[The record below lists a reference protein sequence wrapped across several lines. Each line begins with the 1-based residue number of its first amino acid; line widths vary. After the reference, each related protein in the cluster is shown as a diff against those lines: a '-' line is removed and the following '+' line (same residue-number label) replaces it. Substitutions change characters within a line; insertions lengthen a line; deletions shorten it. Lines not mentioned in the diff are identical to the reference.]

1 MIKNSRSFK
10 KAVSVVILILTL
22 SFRLNAQTITVP
34 YIFASNMVLQQ
45 NTKVPVWGWAVA
57 GTTVEVS
64 GSWGEKATATTGSD
78 GKWKAL
84 LQTPVA
90 LPGEAP
96 AYILTIKGPVNTFTF
111 SNVLVGEV
119 WLCSGQSNMA
129 FPMNYK
135 DASMLGVVD
144 YAAEIAAADF
154 PNIRLYTIPTAG
166 ATTPQTDCIGSWS
179 KCSPASIKNFSAV
192 AYYFG
197 RELYNN
203 KALNVPIALINDSYS
218 GSAIQS
224 WMKNSVLQADNDFKT
239 KYINGTFTTTESK
252 PSLLYNAMIA
262 PIIPYAIKGVIWY
275 QGESNATDGAVY
287 TKANIAMI
295 NDWRAD
301 WGTDFSFY
309 AVQLTPRFWSAT
321 QTKDLGYNRAL
332 FREAQ
337 TNILT
342 LPKTGIVPTGD
353 LMLSAAEL
361 PNSHPRMKKEVG
373 VRLAWWALAKDYGQK
388 IQYLGPTYQSYS
400 IESNKIRIQFSP
412 ESVGSGLTTKDGERL
427 KCFKIA
433 GVDKIFYPATAVIDG
448 NTVVVS
454 STKVNAPVAVRH
466 AFTEGAMTNFQNNEG
481 IAAFPFRTDI
491 WTSFTYADAPE
502 DNDNTIPT
510 PVVQAVSQN
519 MLDSLMNVSLVVN
532 VTNLLPDSELKV
544 NQVIGGDRTLFT
556 LAMTVYLNPDAKSTN
571 GVLVRDRVLLHIRNI
586 ISGGKEPSC
595 RGDLFSWK
603 EIGQAFTFLFAKRT
617 PQLWSQLTEVEKE
630 KIDLLMKSFAVVGN
644 YQNGYDNW
652 PKRCMYQTYDI
663 GKTWNPNHN
672 DGYVGIMIA
681 AYYYFGGADAVNTI
695 LINFSYDAFMADFQ
709 RFGFTNIITCWSQTG
724 KILMETGGTDK
735 GGGTVKGVRMPFTM
749 GDPLTPTKRIAYDP
763 VELYRSIGNWMYCHI
778 TTNKSTSGAAYILNN
793 GSSPM
798 LGRLGMCREFQITDG
813 FAPNVQERSDAT
825 YSFLGWFLHIPTVAA
840 MMALGEWPTNGT
852 LADIEQR
859 MFVGSE
865 DLIYKLKTGY
875 HAFSKGVYSNQYEQN
890 HKYEGYP
897 VVKELWNNYI
907 KPRLVSTSID
917 RITSNRFCCTP
928 NPVSNELTI
937 KAKDGII
944 QRVDILDYSG
954 RITKSFSYLCQKDVI
969 INMSDL
975 VAGNYL
981 LSLSGLNNFRAT
993 EKIVK
998 K

>member
-1 MIKNSRSFK
+1 MNFRN
-10 KAVSVVILILTL
+10 ILYLFL
-22 SFRLNAQTITVP
+22 SITISQNIFSQTITIP
-34 YIFASNMVLQQ
+34 SIFGSNMVLQQ
-45 NTKVPVWGWAVA
+45 NTKVPVWGWAAA
-57 GTTVEVS
+57 GTSVEVS
-64 GSWGEKATATTGSD
+64 GSWGEKTIALTGND

-84 LQTPVA
+84 LQTPIAV
-90 LPGEAP
+90 PGEAP
-96 AYILTIKGPVNTFTF
+96 AYILTIKGPLNTYTF
-111 SNVLVGEV
+111 NNVLVGEV
-119 WLCSGQSNMA
+119 WLCSGQSNMW
-129 FPMNYK
+129 FPMNYR

-144 YAAEIAAADF
+144 YAAEIAAANY
-154 PNIRLYTIPTAG
+154 PSIRLFTVKTAG
-166 ATTPQTDCIGSWS
+166 ATTPQADCTGSWLS
-179 KCSPASIKNFSAV
+179 CSPSSISSFSAV

-203 KALNVPIALINDSYS
+203 KALNIPIALIHDSYS
-218 GSAIQS
+218 GSSIQS
-224 WMKNSVLQADNDFKT
+224 WMKDAVLQSDTDFKT
-239 KYINGTFTTTESK
+239 KYINGTFTTTETK

-262 PIIPYAIKGVIWY
+262 PIIPFAIKGVIWY
-275 QGESNATDGAVY
+275 QGESNAGDGAVY

-301 WGTDFSFY
+301 WGTYFSFY
-309 AVQLTPRFWSAT
+309 AVQLTPRFWSST

-337 TNILT
+337 TKILT
-342 LPKTGIVPTGD
+342 LPKTGIVATGD
-353 LMLSAAEL
+353 LMLSTAEL

-373 VRLAWWALAKDYGQK
+373 IRLALLALANDYGEQ
-388 IQYLGPTYQSYS
+388 IQYSGPTYKSFLV
-400 IESNKIRIQFSP
+400 EGNKIRVQFSP
-412 ESVGSGLTTKDGERL
+412 ESLGSGLTTKDGSRL

-433 GVDKIFYPATAVIDG
+433 GADKIFYPASAVIDG
-448 NTVVVS
+448 NSVVVS
-454 STKVNAPVAVRH
+454 STKVSAPVAVRH

-481 IAAFPFRTDI
+481 IATFPFRTDA

-502 DNDNTIPT
+502 DDNSTIPT
-510 PVVQAVSQN
+510 PIVQTVNQN
-519 MLDSLMNVSLVVN
+519 MLDSLMSVALVVN
-532 VTNLLPDSELKV
+532 VTNPLPDSELKV

-556 LAMTVYLNPDAKSTN
+556 LAMTAYLNPDAKSTN

-603 EIGQAFTFLFAKRT
+603 EIGQAFSFLFAKRT
-617 PQLWSQLTEVEKE
+617 PQLWSQLTDVEKE

-644 YQNGYDNW
+644 YQNGFDNW

-681 AYYYFGGADAVNTI
+681 AFYYFGSADAVNTI
-695 LINFSYDAFMADFQ
+695 LANFSYDTFMTDFQ

-735 GGGTVKGVRMPFTM
+735 GGGKVKGVRMPFTM
-749 GDPLTPTKRIAYDP
+749 GDPLTPTKRIAFDP

-778 TTNKSTSGAAYILNN
+778 TTNTSTSGAAYILNN

-813 FAPNVQERSDAT
+813 FPPNVQERSDAT

-840 MMALGEWPTNGT
+840 MMALGEWPANGT
-852 LADIEQR
+852 LRDIEQR
-859 MFVGSE
+859 MYVGSE

-897 VVKELWNNYI
+897 VVKELWNNFI
-907 KPRLVSTSID
+907 KPRLQSTSVNQIKD
-917 RITSNRFCCTP
+917 KKISISP
-928 NPVSNELTI
+928 NPVRNQLKIRSDNN
-937 KAKDGII
+937 II
-944 QRVDILDYSG
+944 HRVDIVDYCG
-954 RITKSFSYLCQKDVI
+954 KTAKSFSGFSQKDITIDV
-969 INMSDL
+969 SGL
-975 VAGNYL
+975 FAGNYL
-981 LSLSGLNNFRAT
+981 LSLIGNNNFHAT

-998 K
+998 N